1 MEHRPKGG
9 ARRPVRWQ
17 VPGKFFEWVGSE
29 RLDDRIKMRVVDV
42 ASALASAAL
51 ELEDWD
57 TVRWAVDKGL
67 ALDPAREELFQ
78 ALMHAEGRSGKP
90 ARVHEVYGH
99 LCMMLQREADLLQTP
114 SDKSEEI

>member
-1 MEHRPKGG
+1 MFGYAGQPVETG
-9 ARRPVRWQ
+9 AT
-17 VPGKFFEWVGSE
+17 
-29 RLDDRIKMRVVDV
+29 
-42 ASALASAAL
+42 L

-90 ARVHEVYGH
+90 ARVHEVYGQ
-99 LCMMLQREADLLQTP
+99 LCMMLQREVDVLQTP
-114 SDKSEEI
+114 SDKSEEIWKSYTVEDAGKR